1 MRRYFAAFALLV
13 PVLFC
18 GCEKDAGEPVTMNDS
33 IEGTYTELQVEDAF
47 DVTVSDMADQISV
60 TAGDKIIARV
70 VVEKDG
76 DKLVIRLKPMT
87 NTRGSALKV
96 VLPYNPDLK
105 KVELSGASDFR
116 SPFPLKGKK
125 TEVEL
130 SGASDYYGDIEADD
144 IELDLSGGSNFRGF
158 VKGSNL
164 DVELSGA
171 SDAELEG
178 QVTTLKLDLS
188 GSSSIIRKVIGKNYA
203 LSCDR
208 CEGSMSGSSNAFI
221 HCDVSIKASLS
232 GASDLHYTG
241 NAATA
246 GCSTSGGSN
255 VIHDVL

>member
-13 PVLFC
+13 PMLFC
-18 GCEKDAGEPVTMNDS
+18 GCEKDAGEPVTMNYS

-70 VVEKDG
+70 VVEKDV

-87 NTRGSALKV
+87 STRGSALKV

-125 TEVEL
+125 AEVEL

-178 QVTTLKLDLS
+178 QVTT
-188 GSSSIIRKVIGKNYA
+188 
-203 LSCDR
+203 
-208 CEGSMSGSSNAFI
+208 
-221 HCDVSIKASLS
+221 
-232 GASDLHYTG
+232 
-241 NAATA
+241 
-246 GCSTSGGSN
+246 
-255 VIHDVL
+255 